1 MAFDLDDEELKATRE
16 MPCNK
21 INYKLKKTVQEDK
34 VEKMLRLIN
43 ELFIKQARENESQKH
58 RWFEIDYEDTQ
69 RLLTAIEE
77 LITEYKKTKADLY
90 EANNCISDLLDIIK
104 YKEKII
110 DKMLDTFIGLD
121 SDIEIVRQHARIN
134 TKEKKAEVL
143 KMYEIKC
150 NDK

>member
-21 INYKLKKTVQEDK
+21 KQYNFKKMVQEDK
-34 VEKMLRLIN
+34 AEEASEVLKELEEVRPEMLNDKAKRLFEAIMK
-43 ELFIKQARENESQKH
+43 IADDRDKAES
-58 RWFEIDYEDTQ
+58 
-69 RLLTAIEE
+69 
-77 LITEYKKTKADLY
+77 DLY

-110 DKMLDTFIGLD
+110 DKMLDTLIGLD
-121 SDIEIVRQHARIN
+121 SDIEIVRQNARIN

>member
-21 INYKLKKTVQEDK
+21 KNYKLKEETMSI
-34 VEKMLRLIN
+34 EK
-43 ELFIKQARENESQKH
+43 
-58 RWFEIDYEDTQ
+58 
-69 RLLTAIEE
+69 AIEILKE
-77 LITEYKKTKADLY
+77 LKKNECGELLNCWDYGTEESDAIEIILAAYKNTKADLY
-90 EANNCISDLLDIIK
+90 ESNNCISDLLDIIK

-134 TKEKKAEVL
+134 TQEKKQEVL

>member
-21 INYKLKKTVQEDK
+21 KKYSFKKMFQEDK
-34 VEKMLRLIN
+34 VE
-43 ELFIKQARENESQKH
+43 EAIK
-58 RWFEIDYEDTQ
+58 EIKSLSPSEA
-69 RLLTAIEE
+69 AIEII
-77 LITEYKKTKADLY
+77 LAAYKNTKADLY

-121 SDIEIVRQHARIN
+121 SDIEIVRQNARIN